1 MVQTRH
7 RTSNYRRKSAQP
19 TKFKKKAKSKTRSK
33 DGLPRNL
40 SILQTHGTFYA
51 SQKARTAK
59 EYSFHQMV
67 SSLQIEIKKIKNWI
81 LSTLTLTLG
90 LNLSITQAQKSSE
103 KIESELCL
111 TNMAFTHGV
120 HYWEIN
126 AQISCQFVLI
136 GVYNPVQKT
145 EHLMSF
151 TPKTP
156 RAIFVCLDLFE
167 GSVKFWLNEKRK
179 NRSLKL
185 PMGGP
190 WIPCVKI
197 GHERN
202 VISLNPF
209 AVPPTELTES

>member
-1 MVQTRH
+1 
-7 RTSNYRRKSAQP
+7 
-19 TKFKKKAKSKTRSK
+19 
-33 DGLPRNL
+33 
-40 SILQTHGTFYA
+40 
-51 SQKARTAK
+51 
-59 EYSFHQMV
+59 
-67 SSLQIEIKKIKNWI
+67 
-81 LSTLTLTLG
+81 
-90 LNLSITQAQKSSE
+90 
-103 KIESELCL
+103 
-111 TNMAFTHGV
+111 MAFTHGV

-167 GSVKFWLNEKRK
+167 GTVKFWLNEKRK

-190 WIPCVKI
+190 WIPCVKV

-209 AVPPTELTES
+209 AVPPTELTQS